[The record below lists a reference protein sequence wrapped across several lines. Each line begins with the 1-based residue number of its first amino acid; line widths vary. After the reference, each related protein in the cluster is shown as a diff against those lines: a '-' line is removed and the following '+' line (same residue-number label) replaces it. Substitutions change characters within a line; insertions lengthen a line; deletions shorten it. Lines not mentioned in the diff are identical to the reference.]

1 MRETE
6 PAAARLPL
14 LFLVADTA
22 RAMTKL
28 RARDRAQL
36 VVFAY
41 QAGLV
46 GPAGRIDPAAARG
59 GVSRLWGARDLPAW
73 TTYSKGPIQ
82 RLCPVCADRR

>member
-59 GVSRLWGARDLPAW
+59 GVSRLWGARICPPGRP
-73 TTYSKGPIQ
+73 GP
-82 RLCPVCADRR
+82 RVRSGVCAPGCRR

>member
-28 RARDRAQL
+28 RARTGPSSSSSPTRRA
-36 VVFAY
+36 
-41 QAGLV
+41 
-46 GPAGRIDPAAARG
+46 
-59 GVSRLWGARDLPAW
+59 W
-73 TTYSKGPIQ
+73 
-82 RLCPVCADRR
+82 